1 MPSSGRRGG
10 PFPPPQRQPAPRLLP
25 SGTRRLTGVFVVA
38 VGWRWQVRQRLQKK
52 QERRAQS
59 ERNRRETV
67 CAPRAPALPLR
78 LVIPNPADLSFFIHK
93 LRSPQALLDPRVAA
107 HSSPSA
113 SASSVY
119 QPVRGRR
126 GRMEGSPD
134 AGEAP
139 TADVDEYYY
148 GPA

>member
-1 MPSSGRRGG
+1 MASAG
-10 PFPPPQRQPAPRLLP
+10 PAEVTKEAGAAGPVGAQPPGDGTCTARPRPAARL
-25 SGTRRLTGVFVVA
+25 
-38 VGWRWQVRQRLQKK
+38 
-52 QERRAQS
+52 
-59 ERNRRETV
+59 
-67 CAPRAPALPLR
+67 
-78 LVIPNPADLSFFIHK
+78 IIHNPVDLSFFIHK

-107 HSSPSA
+107 HSSPNA